1 MNCLFW
7 LFLLF
12 FCGGNNGSCGRE
24 RAVAEPAV
32 CPPAWNNDCP
42 CDNRSSVR
50 EDSVREDSVRE
61 DSMRRDSVRQDSR
74 WQDSR
79 IMPPPRNDFPGY
91 GHNETCGC
99 EENA

>member
-12 FCGGNNGSCGRE
+12 SCGGNNGSFCCE
-24 RAVAEPAV
+24 RPVAEPAPV
-32 CPPAWNNDCP
+32 CPPTWNNDCP
-42 CDNRSSVR
+42 CDNVS
-50 EDSVREDSVRE
+50 SVREDSVRE
-61 DSMRRDSVRQDSR
+61 DSMRR
-74 WQDSR
+74 DSR

-91 GHNETCGC
+91 GHGHGETCGC